1 MYKKNYSMITTYVQ
15 KKNNFNTIFHKKTLY
30 I

>member
-1 MYKKNYSMITTYVQ
+1 MYKKIYSLITTFVQ